1 MTMIQVYRPVLTDNA
16 LPPAE
21 TAPRQLIP
29 EGFRITLVN
38 NGKPR
43 TLELLTYMAEAL
55 AEHFSIRHVE
65 LHSKPSAGSPL
76 DDELADRIAA
86 ASDLVI
92 TGLGDCG
99 ACSSCSL
106 IDALM
111 MEKRGVPA
119 SVVITDPFV
128 DVCSRVSARMGYGD
142 YRPIM
147 IPHPAASR
155 SDAWLRDWAQKS
167 VPLLIE
173 NLLPVE
179 KGDSITV

>member
-1 MTMIQVYRPVLTDNA
+1 MTMFQVYRPVLTDRH
-16 LPPAE
+16 LPPAQIAE
-21 TAPRQLIP
+21 RRFLDQ
-29 EGFRITLVN
+29 GFCITLVN

-55 AEHFSIRHVE
+55 GQNFSVRQVE

-76 DDELADRIAA
+76 DDELADRIADD
-86 ASDLVI
+86 SDLVI

-111 MEKRGVPA
+111 MEQRGVPA
-119 SVVITDPFV
+119 SVIITDPFV
-128 DVCSRVSARMGYGD
+128 DVCSRVSQRMGYAG

-167 VPLLIE
+167 APLLIE
-173 NLLPVE
+173 SLLPS
-179 KGDSITV
+179 KP

>member
-1 MTMIQVYRPVLTDNA
+1 MSKIQVYRPVLTDST
-16 LPPAE
+16 LPPAQI
-21 TAPRQLIP
+21 APRNSGAD
-29 EGFRITLVN
+29 GFRITLVN

-43 TLELLTYMAEAL
+43 TSELLTYMAEAL
-55 AEHFSIRHVE
+55 GRRFTVTELH

-76 DDELADRIAA
+76 DDALADRIAA

-111 MEKRGVPA
+111 MEQRGIPA

-128 DVCSRVSARMGYGD
+128 DVCSRVSQRMGYAG

-155 SDAWLRDWAQKS
+155 DDIWLREWAERS
-167 VPLLIE
+167 VPILIE
-173 NLLPVE
+173 NLLSPVE
-179 KGDSITV
+179 A